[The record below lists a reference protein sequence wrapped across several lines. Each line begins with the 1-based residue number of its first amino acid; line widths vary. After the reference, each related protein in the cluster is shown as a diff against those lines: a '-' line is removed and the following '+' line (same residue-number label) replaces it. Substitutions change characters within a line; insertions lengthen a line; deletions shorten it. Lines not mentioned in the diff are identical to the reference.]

1 MPPAAGKGKGK
12 GKWHFGSKVKYYP
25 NRKANVSYRR
35 CNNRNRIHALNLK
48 YDRDVGRTGRR
59 QCPFCQTHRNN
70 RSVHLEY
77 NTLAKH
83 ATMCDERDTWS
94 IEDPN
99 VAELEVLNSDE
110 EDERKEYS
118 IVVVVPDSVPKQF
131 LLHCKKCGAKHDV
144 QLQFTKTEKT
154 KKQKKQK

>member
-1 MPPAAGKGKGK
+1 MANPGK
-12 GKWHFGSKVKYYP
+12 S
-25 NRKANVSYRR
+25 
-35 CNNRNRIHALNLK
+35 
-48 YDRDVGRTGRR
+48 
-59 QCPFCQTHRNN
+59 
-70 RSVHLEY
+70 
-77 NTLAKH
+77 
-83 ATMCDERDTWS
+83 WS
-94 IEDPN
+94 IEEPN
-99 VAELEVLNSDE
+99 VDELEVLNSDE